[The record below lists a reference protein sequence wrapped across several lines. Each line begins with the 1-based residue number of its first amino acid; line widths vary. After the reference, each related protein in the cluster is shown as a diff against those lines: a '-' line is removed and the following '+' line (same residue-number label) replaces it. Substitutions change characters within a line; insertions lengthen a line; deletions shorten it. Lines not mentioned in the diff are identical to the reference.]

1 MLKPLADLNLEQQK
15 IIKQI
20 KGPVL
25 VLSGTGT
32 GRSKLIAHRVAYLL
46 TDRNLN
52 PLNILT
58 LLPHNKSTAEMRARI
73 GKTLPWLGSYE
84 TICAKILRTH
94 IHELGMGY
102 NSHFKIASENDSIQ
116 IIRDLLGEQKKE
128 EHPLVDREVF
138 NEIRAAKH
146 NSLTADLYKKSAKTN
161 HEKKVSKIYSEY
173 TANLKALGLLDY
185 ADLMQL
191 TIQLFKKLP
200 KIHKEYQT
208 QFEHVLVDEYEDLTP
223 LQYQLIKLF
232 CNKNANIF
240 AVADNDQQIATA
252 SAGSLKPLQNFEKD
266 FKGAK
271 IFTLEQN
278 FRSSQTILDIAN
290 MAISQI
296 PKRKEKRLW
305 SMNGKGEIAIH
316 YHAFDEEDEVRFVVD
331 EIETNRLESRTYKN
345 LNSYAVLYRTPAQA
359 QLIESFF
366 QKRNIPYKTIGKP
379 SFYQKPEVQDLLK
392 YLQVIANPSDNEAV
406 LKLINIPPRGV
417 AEGMINQIR
426 DKAEKEDQSVFDYL
440 KNVKKLNDKIAAVTK
455 EFRKF
460 LDKIEKYKDLSIDD
474 IILKVIEDSGYAKWL
489 RKEKNPENK
498 AKMESLKELAARA
511 KTKRLDIPG
520 FLHSIALMRD
530 VDHLDDQG
538 DAVTVISMYDIKGL
552 EFPIVFILGL
562 EEGNLPKLPDANS
575 KNGSKTVNLDEERR
589 LFYVGVSRAKS
600 RLYLSNSSRNKDIS
614 RFIKEAPRRSLAT
627 FVSERLTDEDLAKF
641 KEEKI
646 PFMVR
651 GVLGNLAVE
660 EAIPEK
666 VLETYRPGDIV
677 EHEIWGRGKVI
688 KSTGS
693 ELDLTL
699 EAKFPGQGEAKIIM
713 VRYAPIKKIEKKKK

>member
-1 MLKPLADLNLEQQK
+1 LLKPLADLNLEQQK

-94 IHELGMGY
+94 IHELGMGH
-102 NSHFKIASENDSIQ
+102 NTHFKIASEAESIQ
-116 IIRDLLGEQKKE
+116 MIKDLLGEQKKE
-128 EHPLVDREVF
+128 EHPLEARAVF
-138 NEIRAAKH
+138 YEIRAAKH
-146 NSLTADLYKKSAKTN
+146 KGLTSDLYKKAAKSN
-161 HEKKVSKIYSEY
+161 HEKKIVKIYSDY
-173 TANLKALGLLDY
+173 TSQLKALGLFDY
-185 ADLMQL
+185 ADLILL
-191 TIQLFKKLP
+191 TVQLFKKLP
-200 KIHKEYQT
+200 KIHKEYQN
-208 QFEHVLVDEYEDLTP
+208 QFEHILVDEYEDLTP
-223 LQYQLIKLF
+223 LQYQLVKLF
-232 CNKNANIF
+232 YGKNTSIF
-240 AVADNDQQIATA
+240 AVADNDQQIAT
-252 SAGSLKPLQNFEKD
+252 SYAGSLKPLQSFEKD

-271 IFTLEQN
+271 TFTLEQN

-290 MAISQI
+290 MAISRI

-331 EIETNRLESRTYKN
+331 EIETNRLESRTFKN
-345 LNSYAVLYRTPAQA
+345 LNSYAVLYRTPKQA

-366 QKRNIPYKTIGKP
+366 QKRNIVYKTIGKL
-379 SFYQKPEVQDLLK
+379 SFYQKPEIQDLLK
-392 YLQVIANPSDNEAV
+392 YLRVVANPADNEAV
-406 LKLINIPPRGV
+406 LKLINIPPRGIPD
-417 AEGMINQIR
+417 AMINQIR
-426 DKAEKEDQSVFDYL
+426 DKAEKEDQTVFEYF
-440 KNVKKLNDKIAAVTK
+440 KNVKKLNDKIAAATK

-474 IILKVIEDSGYAKWL
+474 IVLKVIEDSGYAKWL

-538 DAVTVISMYDIKGL
+538 DAVTVVSINDVKGL
-552 EFPIVFILGL
+552 EFPIIFLLGL
-562 EEGNLPKLPDANS
+562 EEGLLPRLPDANA
-575 KNGSKTVNLDEERR
+575 KNGDLSVDLDEERR
-589 LFYVGVSRAKS
+589 LFYVAVSRAKS
-600 RLYLSNSSRNKDIS
+600 RLYLSNSSRHNEIS

-666 VLETYRPGDIV
+666 VLETYRPGDVI

-699 EAKFPGQGEAKIIM
+699 EAKFPGQGDAKIIM